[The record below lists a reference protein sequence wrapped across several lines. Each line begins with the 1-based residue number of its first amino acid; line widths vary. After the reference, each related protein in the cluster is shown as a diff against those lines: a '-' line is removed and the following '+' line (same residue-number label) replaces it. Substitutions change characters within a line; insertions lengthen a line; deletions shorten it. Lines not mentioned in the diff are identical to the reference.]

1 MDDQDT
7 RRRIAAHYLKV
18 SEETGGKNNAI
29 VYWRKGEWERAIEFY
44 QKSLETKERVGDI
57 HGMAQTYNNL
67 GNIYRRKGEWE
78 RAIEFY
84 QNALET
90 MERVGDIHG
99 MAQTFGNL
107 GLLYLQT
114 DQTEEARPLL
124 ARAYL
129 IFAKIGSPHAETAAR
144 ALVQACGSAEAAEA
158 YLAQVAGEE

>member
-1 MDDQDT
+1 M
-7 RRRIAAHYLKV
+7 
-18 SEETGGKNNAI
+18 
-29 VYWRKGEWERAIEFY
+29 
-44 QKSLETKERVGDI
+44 ERVGDI

-67 GNIYRRKGEWE
+67 GLVYAAKGEWE

-84 QNALET
+84 QKDLEIS
-90 MERVGDIHG
+90 ERVGDIHG
-99 MAQTFGNL
+99 MASTWTNL

-129 IFAKIGSPHAETAAR
+129 IFARIGSPHAETAAR

-158 YLAQVAGEE
+158 YLARVAGEE